1 MNVIQ
6 YGMRRNDM
14 PIIYNEKTREF
25 HLYNQEISYII
36 KILDNDQPGQLY
48 YGKRLTHRED
58 FSHLFEYA
66 MRDMSPYAFEG
77 NSTFSLENIKQEYP
91 TFGCGDMRFPAYE
104 IERENGSHVVEFVYK
119 EHKIYNGKPKLEGLP
134 ATYVESD
141 DEAQTLELVLED
153 TSINTRIVLLYTIYE
168 AFPVI
173 ARSVRFE
180 CDSDEKIT
188 LLSAMSACVDLPD
201 KDYEMIDLAGV
212 WARERHVRRHKLDY
226 GIQSIY
232 SMRGCSS
239 YQFNPFLAL
248 ARENADEFQG
258 QVYGFSLVYSGNF
271 LAQTEVDNYDT
282 ARVLMGIHPNGFKWT
297 LGKGESFQTP
307 EMVMVYSEAGL
318 NGMSQTFH
326 KLYRTRL
333 ARGTWR
339 DKVRPILINSWEAF
353 YFDFDAPK
361 LLGLA
366 DAAADL
372 GMELFVLDDGW
383 FGKRDDSTSS
393 LGYLYPNE
401 EKLKGTLKELAEKI
415 NAKGLK
421 FGLWIEPEMT
431 NKDSDLYRAHPDW
444 LLAEQGKRICHSRT
458 QYVLDFSKKE
468 VREYIGDMLENL
480 LAEVPVSYIKWD
492 MNRTFSEVFSNG
504 NDREYQGKVCH
515 KYILGVYELYERLTS
530 RFPHVLFESCASG
543 GARFDPGM
551 LYYAPQGWT
560 SDDSDAIE
568 RLKIQYGTSMCY
580 PLSSMGSHVS
590 VVPNHQVFRNTPL
603 HTRANVAYFGTFG
616 YELDLNKLTEEEIKE
631 VKEQITFM
639 KEYREVLQFGTFY
652 RLKSPFEGNE
662 TVWMVT
668 NEDRTLAIVGYYR
681 VLNGVNQPYSRVRL
695 QGLNPDMIYENV
707 WNHTEN
713 YGDELMNYGLITSD
727 VTAGEVPGN
736 VTPCT
741 DFESRIYMLKGKK
754 VQEGR

>member
-1 MNVIQ
+1 
-6 YGMRRNDM
+6 M

-366 DAAADL
+366 DAATDL

-393 LGYLYPNE
+393 LGDWYPNE

-560 SDDSDAIE
+560 SDDTDAIE
-568 RLKIQYGTSMCY
+568 RLKIQYGTSMVY
-580 PLSSMGSHVS
+580 PVSCMGSHVS
-590 VVPNHQVFRNTPL
+590 ASPNHQTNRVTPIE
-603 HTRANVAYFGTFG
+603 TRADVAYFGTFG
-616 YELDLNKLTEEEIKE
+616 YELDLLKLGEEDKAEIRR
-631 VKEQITFM
+631 QIAFM
-639 KEYREVLQFGTFY
+639 KEKRDLIQKGTFY

-662 TVWMVT
+662 TAWMIVS
-668 NEDRTLAIVGYYR
+668 EDQKKVLVGYYR
-681 VLNGVNQPYSRVRL
+681 VMQPVNVGFKRL
-695 QGLNPDMIYENV
+695 KLKGLKEDTCYKV
-707 WNHTEN
+707 SGYAYDC
-713 YGDELMNYGLITSD
+713 YGDELMQVGMILSD
-727 VTAGEVPGN
+727 SASGVWKKGVNDKGDFQAEV
-736 VTPCT
+736 
-741 DFESRIYMLKGKK
+741 FEI
-754 VQEGR
+754 VAV

>member
-1 MNVIQ
+1 MS
-6 YGMRRNDM
+6 
-14 PIIYNEKTREF
+14 IIYNEKTREF
-25 HLYNQEISYII
+25 HLYNHEISYII
-36 KILDNDQPGQLY
+36 KILDNNQPGQLY

-153 TSINTRIVLLYTIYE
+153 ASIGTKIVLLYTIYE

-173 ARSVRFE
+173 ARSVRFK

-318 NGMSQTFH
+318 NGMSQAFH

-383 FGKRDDSTSS
+383 FGKRNDGTSS
-393 LGYLYPNE
+393 LGDWYPNE

-444 LLAEQGKRICHSRT
+444 LLAEQGKRICHSRN

-492 MNRTFSEVFSNG
+492 LNRTFSEVFSNG

-515 KYILGVYELYERLTS
+515 KYVLGVYELYERLTS

-551 LYYAPQGWT
+551 LYFAPQGWT
-560 SDDSDAIE
+560 SDDTDAIE
-568 RLKIQYGTSMCY
+568 RLKIQYGTSMVY
-580 PLSSMGSHVS
+580 PVSCMGSHVS
-590 VVPNHQVFRNTPL
+590 ASPNHQTNRVTPIE
-603 HTRANVAYFGTFG
+603 TRADVAYFGTFG
-616 YELDLNKLTEEEIKE
+616 YELDLLKLSEEEKAE
-631 VKEQITFM
+631 VRRQIAFM
-639 KEYREVLQFGTFY
+639 KEKRDLIQKGTFY

-662 TVWMVT
+662 TAWMIVS
-668 NEDRTLAIVGYYR
+668 EDQKKALVGYYR
-681 VLNGVNQPYSRVRL
+681 VMQPVNIGFVRL
-695 QGLNPDMIYENV
+695 KLKGLKEDTCYKV
-707 WNHTEN
+707 SGYDYDC
-713 YGDELMNYGLITSD
+713 YGDELMQAGMILSD
-727 VTAGEVPGN
+727 SASGVWKKGVNDKG
-736 VTPCT
+736 
-741 DFESRIYMLKGKK
+741 DFQAK
-754 VQEGR
+754 VFEIEAV

>member
-66 MRDMSPYAFEG
+66 MRDMSPYAFEE

-393 LGYLYPNE
+393 LGDWYPNE

-560 SDDSDAIE
+560 SDDTDAIE
-568 RLKIQYGTSMCY
+568 RLKIQYGTSMVY
-580 PLSSMGSHVS
+580 PVSCMGSHVS
-590 VVPNHQVFRNTPL
+590 ASPNHQTNRVTPIE
-603 HTRANVAYFGTFG
+603 TRADVAYFGTFG
-616 YELDLNKLTEEEIKE
+616 YELDLLKLVEEDKAEIRR
-631 VKEQITFM
+631 QIAFM
-639 KEYREVLQFGTFY
+639 KEKRDLIQKGTFY

-662 TVWMVT
+662 TAWMIVS
-668 NEDRTLAIVGYYR
+668 EDQKKALVGYYR
-681 VLNGVNQPYSRVRL
+681 VMQPVNVGFKRL
-695 QGLNPDMIYENV
+695 KLKGLKEDTCYKV
-707 WNHTEN
+707 SGYDYDC
-713 YGDELMNYGLITSD
+713 YGDELMQVGMILSD
-727 VTAGEVPGN
+727 SASGVWKKGVNDKGDFQAEV
-736 VTPCT
+736 
-741 DFESRIYMLKGKK
+741 FEI
-754 VQEGR
+754 VAV

>member
-1 MNVIQ
+1 
-6 YGMRRNDM
+6 M

-48 YGKRLTHRED
+48 YGKRLTYRED

-297 LGKGESFQTP
+297 LEKGESFQTP

-366 DAAADL
+366 DVAADL

-393 LGYLYPNE
+393 LGDWYPNE

-444 LLAEQGKRICHSRT
+444 ILAEQGKRICHSRT

-560 SDDSDAIE
+560 SDDTDAIE
-568 RLKIQYGTSMCY
+568 RLKIQYGTSMVY
-580 PLSSMGSHVS
+580 PVSCMGSHVS
-590 VVPNHQVFRNTPL
+590 ASPNHQTNRVTPL
-603 HTRANVAYFGTFG
+603 ETRADVAYFGTFG
-616 YELDLNKLTEEEIKE
+616 YELDLLKLDEEDKVEIRR
-631 VKEQITFM
+631 QIAFM
-639 KEYREVLQFGTFY
+639 KEKRDLIQKGTFY

-662 TVWMVT
+662 TAWMIVS
-668 NEDRTLAIVGYYR
+668 EDQKKALVGYYR
-681 VLNGVNQPYSRVRL
+681 VMQPVNVGFKRL
-695 QGLNPDMIYENV
+695 KLKGLKEDTCYKV
-707 WNHTEN
+707 SGYAYDC
-713 YGDELMNYGLITSD
+713 YGDELMQVGMILSD
-727 VTAGEVPGN
+727 SASGVWKKGVNDKGDFQAEV
-736 VTPCT
+736 
-741 DFESRIYMLKGKK
+741 FEI
-754 VQEGR
+754 VAV

>member
-1 MNVIQ
+1 
-6 YGMRRNDM
+6 M

-25 HLYNQEISYII
+25 HLYNPEISYII

-48 YGKRLTHRED
+48 YGKRLIHRED

-212 WARERHVRRHKLDY
+212 WARERYVRRHKLDY

-366 DAAADL
+366 DATADL

-393 LGYLYPNE
+393 LGDWYPNE

-560 SDDSDAIE
+560 SDDTDAIE
-568 RLKIQYGTSMCY
+568 RLKIQYGTSMVY
-580 PLSSMGSHVS
+580 PVSCMGSHVS
-590 VVPNHQVFRNTPL
+590 ASPNHQTNRVTPIE
-603 HTRANVAYFGTFG
+603 TRADVAYFGTFG
-616 YELDLNKLTEEEIKE
+616 YELDLLKLGEEDKAEIRR
-631 VKEQITFM
+631 QIAFM
-639 KEYREVLQFGTFY
+639 KEKRDLIQKGTFY

-662 TVWMVT
+662 TAWMIVS
-668 NEDRTLAIVGYYR
+668 EDQKKALVGYYR
-681 VLNGVNQPYSRVRL
+681 VMQPVNVGFKRL
-695 QGLNPDMIYENV
+695 KLKGLKEDTCYKV
-707 WNHTEN
+707 SGYDYDC
-713 YGDELMNYGLITSD
+713 YGDELMQVGMILSD
-727 VTAGEVPGN
+727 SASGVWKKGVNDKG
-736 VTPCT
+736 
-741 DFESRIYMLKGKK
+741 DFQAK
-754 VQEGR
+754 VFEIVAV

>member
-1 MNVIQ
+1 
-6 YGMRRNDM
+6 M

-297 LGKGESFQTP
+297 LEKGESFQTP

-366 DAAADL
+366 DVAADL

-393 LGYLYPNE
+393 LGDWYPNE

-444 LLAEQGKRICHSRT
+444 ILAEQGKRICHSRT

-560 SDDSDAIE
+560 SDDTDAIE
-568 RLKIQYGTSMCY
+568 RLKIQYGTSMVY
-580 PLSSMGSHVS
+580 PVSCMGSHVS
-590 VVPNHQVFRNTPL
+590 ASPNHQTNRVTPIE
-603 HTRANVAYFGTFG
+603 TRADVAYFGTFG
-616 YELDLNKLTEEEIKE
+616 YELDLLKLGEEDKAEIRR
-631 VKEQITFM
+631 QIAFM
-639 KEYREVLQFGTFY
+639 KEKRDLIQKGTFY

-662 TVWMVT
+662 TAWMIVS
-668 NEDRTLAIVGYYR
+668 EDQKKALVGYYR
-681 VLNGVNQPYSRVRL
+681 VMQPVNVGFKRL
-695 QGLNPDMIYENV
+695 KLKGLKEDTCYKV
-707 WNHTEN
+707 SGYDYDC
-713 YGDELMNYGLITSD
+713 YGDELMQVGMILSD
-727 VTAGEVPGN
+727 SASGVWKKGVNDKGDFQAEV
-736 VTPCT
+736 
-741 DFESRIYMLKGKK
+741 FEI
-754 VQEGR
+754 VAV

>member
-1 MNVIQ
+1 
-6 YGMRRNDM
+6 M

-36 KILDNDQPGQLY
+36 KILDNDQLGQLY

-58 FSHLFEYA
+58 FSHFFEYA

-119 EHKIYNGKPKLEGLP
+119 EYKIYNGKPKLEGLP

-153 TSINTRIVLLYTIYE
+153 TSINTRIVLLYTIYK

-393 LGYLYPNE
+393 LGDWYPNE

-560 SDDSDAIE
+560 SDDTDAIE
-568 RLKIQYGTSMCY
+568 RLKIQYGTSMVY
-580 PLSSMGSHVS
+580 PVSCMGSHVS
-590 VVPNHQVFRNTPL
+590 ASPNHQTNRVTPIE
-603 HTRANVAYFGTFG
+603 TRADVAYFGTFG
-616 YELDLNKLTEEEIKE
+616 YELDLLKLGEEDKAEIRR
-631 VKEQITFM
+631 QIAFM
-639 KEYREVLQFGTFY
+639 KEKRDLIQKGIFY

-662 TVWMVT
+662 TAWMIVS
-668 NEDRTLAIVGYYR
+668 EDQKKALVGYYR
-681 VLNGVNQPYSRVRL
+681 VMQPVNVGFKRLKLKGLKEDTCYKVR
-695 QGLNPDMIYENV
+695 GYDYDC
-707 WNHTEN
+707 
-713 YGDELMNYGLITSD
+713 YGDELMQVGMILSD
-727 VTAGEVPGN
+727 SASGVWKKGVNDKG
-736 VTPCT
+736 
-741 DFESRIYMLKGKK
+741 DFQAK
-754 VQEGR
+754 VFEIVAV

>member
-212 WARERHVRRHKLDY
+212 WARERYVRRHKLDY

-393 LGYLYPNE
+393 LGDWYPNE

-444 LLAEQGKRICHSRT
+444 LLAEQGKRICHSRN

-560 SDDSDAIE
+560 SDDTDAIE
-568 RLKIQYGTSMCY
+568 RLKIQYGTSMIY
-580 PLSSMGSHVS
+580 PVSCMGSHVS
-590 VVPNHQVFRNTPL
+590 ASPNHQTNRVTPIE
-603 HTRANVAYFGTFG
+603 TRADVAYFGTFG
-616 YELDLNKLTEEEIKE
+616 YELDLLKLGEEDKAEIRR
-631 VKEQITFM
+631 QIAFM
-639 KEYREVLQFGTFY
+639 KEKRDLIQKGTFY

-662 TVWMVT
+662 TAWMIVS
-668 NEDRTLAIVGYYR
+668 EDQKKALVGYYR
-681 VLNGVNQPYSRVRL
+681 VMQPVNVGFKRL
-695 QGLNPDMIYENV
+695 KLKGLKEDTCYKV
-707 WNHTEN
+707 SGYAYDC
-713 YGDELMNYGLITSD
+713 YGDELMQVGMILSD
-727 VTAGEVPGN
+727 SASGVWKKGVNDKGDFQAEV
-736 VTPCT
+736 
-741 DFESRIYMLKGKK
+741 FEI
-754 VQEGR
+754 VAV

>member
-1 MNVIQ
+1 
-6 YGMRRNDM
+6 M

-119 EHKIYNGKPKLEGLP
+119 EHKIYDGKPKLEGLP

-393 LGYLYPNE
+393 LGDWYPNE

-560 SDDSDAIE
+560 SDDTDAIE
-568 RLKIQYGTSMCY
+568 RLKIQYGTSMVY
-580 PLSSMGSHVS
+580 PVSCMGSHVS
-590 VVPNHQVFRNTPL
+590 ASPNHQTNRVTPIE
-603 HTRANVAYFGTFG
+603 TRADVAYFGTFG
-616 YELDLNKLTEEEIKE
+616 YELDLLKLGEEDKAEIRR
-631 VKEQITFM
+631 QIAFM
-639 KEYREVLQFGTFY
+639 KEKRDLIQKGTFY

-662 TVWMVT
+662 TAWMIVS
-668 NEDRTLAIVGYYR
+668 EDQKKALVGYYR
-681 VLNGVNQPYSRVRL
+681 VMQPVNVGFKRL
-695 QGLNPDMIYENV
+695 KLKGLKEGICYKVSGYDYDC
-707 WNHTEN
+707 
-713 YGDELMNYGLITSD
+713 YGDELMQVGMILSD
-727 VTAGEVPGN
+727 SASGVWKKGVNDKGDFQAEV
-736 VTPCT
+736 
-741 DFESRIYMLKGKK
+741 FEI
-754 VQEGR
+754 VAV

>member
-48 YGKRLTHRED
+48 YGKRLTRRED

-188 LLSAMSACVDLPD
+188 LLSAMIACVDLPD

-297 LGKGESFQTP
+297 LEKGESFQTP

-366 DAAADL
+366 DVAADL

-393 LGYLYPNE
+393 LGDWYPNE

-444 LLAEQGKRICHSRT
+444 ILAEQGKRICHSRT

-560 SDDSDAIE
+560 SDDTDAIE
-568 RLKIQYGTSMCY
+568 RLKIQYGTSMVY
-580 PLSSMGSHVS
+580 PVSCMGSHVS
-590 VVPNHQVFRNTPL
+590 ASPNHQTNRVTPL
-603 HTRANVAYFGTFG
+603 ETRADVAYFGTFG
-616 YELDLNKLTEEEIKE
+616 YELDLLKLGEEDKAEIRR
-631 VKEQITFM
+631 QIAFM
-639 KEYREVLQFGTFY
+639 KEKRDLIQKGTFY

-662 TVWMVT
+662 TAWMIVS
-668 NEDRTLAIVGYYR
+668 EDQKKALVGYYR
-681 VLNGVNQPYSRVRL
+681 VMQPVNVGFKRL
-695 QGLNPDMIYENV
+695 KLKGLKEDTCYKV
-707 WNHTEN
+707 SGYAYDC
-713 YGDELMNYGLITSD
+713 YGDELMQVGMILSD
-727 VTAGEVPGN
+727 SASGVWKKGVNDKGDFQAEV
-736 VTPCT
+736 
-741 DFESRIYMLKGKK
+741 FEI
-754 VQEGR
+754 VAV

>member
-366 DAAADL
+366 DAATDL

-393 LGYLYPNE
+393 LGNWYPNE

-560 SDDSDAIE
+560 SDDTDAIE
-568 RLKIQYGTSMCY
+568 RLKIQYGTSMVY
-580 PLSSMGSHVS
+580 PVSCMGSHVS
-590 VVPNHQVFRNTPL
+590 ASPNHQTNRVTPIE
-603 HTRANVAYFGTFG
+603 TRADVAYFGTFG
-616 YELDLNKLTEEEIKE
+616 YELDLLKLGEEDKAEIRR
-631 VKEQITFM
+631 QIAFM
-639 KEYREVLQFGTFY
+639 KEKRDLIQKGTFY

-662 TVWMVT
+662 TAWMIVS
-668 NEDRTLAIVGYYR
+668 EDQKKALVGYYR
-681 VLNGVNQPYSRVRL
+681 VMQPVNVGFKRL
-695 QGLNPDMIYENV
+695 KLKGLKEDTCYKV
-707 WNHTEN
+707 SGYAYDC
-713 YGDELMNYGLITSD
+713 YGDELMQVGMILSD
-727 VTAGEVPGN
+727 SASGVWKKGVNDKGDFQAEV
-736 VTPCT
+736 
-741 DFESRIYMLKGKK
+741 FEI
-754 VQEGR
+754 VAV

>member
-1 MNVIQ
+1 
-6 YGMRRNDM
+6 M

-119 EHKIYNGKPKLEGLP
+119 EHKIYDGKPKLEGLP

-393 LGYLYPNE
+393 LGDWYPNE

-560 SDDSDAIE
+560 SDDTDAIE
-568 RLKIQYGTSMCY
+568 RLKIQYGTSMVY
-580 PLSSMGSHVS
+580 PVSCMGSHVS
-590 VVPNHQVFRNTPL
+590 ASPNHQTNRVTPL
-603 HTRANVAYFGTFG
+603 ETRADVAYFGTFG
-616 YELDLNKLTEEEIKE
+616 YELDLLKLGEEDKAEIRR
-631 VKEQITFM
+631 QIAFM
-639 KEYREVLQFGTFY
+639 KEKRDLIQKGTFY

-662 TVWMVT
+662 TAWMIVS
-668 NEDRTLAIVGYYR
+668 EDQKKALVGYYR
-681 VLNGVNQPYSRVRL
+681 VMQPVNVGFKRL
-695 QGLNPDMIYENV
+695 KLKGLKEDTCYKV
-707 WNHTEN
+707 SGYAYDC
-713 YGDELMNYGLITSD
+713 YGDELTQVGMILSD
-727 VTAGEVPGN
+727 SASGVWKKGVNDKGDFQAEV
-736 VTPCT
+736 
-741 DFESRIYMLKGKK
+741 FEI
-754 VQEGR
+754 VAV

>member
-66 MRDMSPYAFEG
+66 MRDMSPYAFEE

-393 LGYLYPNE
+393 LGDWYPNE

-421 FGLWIEPEMT
+421 FGLWIEPEMP

-560 SDDSDAIE
+560 SDDTDAIE
-568 RLKIQYGTSMCY
+568 RLKIQYGTSMVY
-580 PLSSMGSHVS
+580 PVSCMGSHVS
-590 VVPNHQVFRNTPL
+590 ASPNHQTNRVTPIE
-603 HTRANVAYFGTFG
+603 TRADVAYFGTFG
-616 YELDLNKLTEEEIKE
+616 YELDLLKLGEEDKAEIRR
-631 VKEQITFM
+631 QIAFM
-639 KEYREVLQFGTFY
+639 KEKRDLIQKGTFY

-662 TVWMVT
+662 TAWMIVS
-668 NEDRTLAIVGYYR
+668 EDQKKALVGYYR
-681 VLNGVNQPYSRVRL
+681 VMQPVNVGFKRL
-695 QGLNPDMIYENV
+695 KLKGLKEDTCYKV
-707 WNHTEN
+707 SGYDYDC
-713 YGDELMNYGLITSD
+713 YGDELMQVGMILSD
-727 VTAGEVPGN
+727 SASGVWKKGVNDKGDFQAEV
-736 VTPCT
+736 
-741 DFESRIYMLKGKK
+741 FEI
-754 VQEGR
+754 VAV

>member
-58 FSHLFEYA
+58 FGHLFEYA

-153 TSINTRIVLLYTIYE
+153 ASIGTKIILLYTIYE

-173 ARSVRFE
+173 TRSVRFE

-307 EMVMVYSEAGL
+307 EMVMVYSEGGL
-318 NGMSQTFH
+318 NGMSQAFH

-383 FGKRDDSTSS
+383 FGKRNDGTSS
-393 LGYLYPNE
+393 LGDWYPNE

-444 LLAEQGKRICHSRT
+444 LLAEQGKRICHSRN
-458 QYVLDFSKKE
+458 QYVLDFSKRE

-492 MNRTFSEVFSNG
+492 LNRTFSEVFSNG

-515 KYILGVYELYERLTS
+515 KYVLGVYELYERLTS

-560 SDDSDAIE
+560 SDDTDAIE
-568 RLKIQYGTSMCY
+568 RLKIQYGTSMVY
-580 PLSSMGSHVS
+580 PVSCMGSHVS
-590 VVPNHQVFRNTPL
+590 ASPNHQTNRVTPIE
-603 HTRANVAYFGTFG
+603 TRADVAYFGTFG
-616 YELDLNKLTEEEIKE
+616 YELDLLKLSEEEKAE
-631 VKEQITFM
+631 VRRQIAFM
-639 KEYREVLQFGTFY
+639 KEKRELIQKGIFY

-662 TVWMVT
+662 TAWMIVS
-668 NEDRTLAIVGYYR
+668 EDQKKALVGYYR
-681 VLNGVNQPYSRVRL
+681 VMQPVNIGFVRL
-695 QGLNPDMIYENV
+695 KLKGLKEDTCYKV
-707 WNHTEN
+707 SGYDYDC
-713 YGDELMNYGLITSD
+713 YGDELMQVGMILSD
-727 VTAGEVPGN
+727 SASGVWKKDVNDKG
-736 VTPCT
+736 
-741 DFESRIYMLKGKK
+741 DFQAK
-754 VQEGR
+754 VFEIEAV

>member
-48 YGKRLTHRED
+48 YGKRLTHKED

-119 EHKIYNGKPKLEGLP
+119 EHKIYDGKPKLEGLP

-188 LLSAMSACVDLPD
+188 LLSAMSACMDLPD

-393 LGYLYPNE
+393 LGDWYPNE

-560 SDDSDAIE
+560 SDDTDAIE
-568 RLKIQYGTSMCY
+568 RLKIQYGTSMVY
-580 PLSSMGSHVS
+580 PVSCMGSHVS
-590 VVPNHQVFRNTPL
+590 ASPNHQTNRVTPL
-603 HTRANVAYFGTFG
+603 ETRADVAYFGTFG
-616 YELDLNKLTEEEIKE
+616 YELDLLKLGEEDKAEIRR
-631 VKEQITFM
+631 QIAFM
-639 KEYREVLQFGTFY
+639 KEKRDLIQKGTFY

-662 TVWMVT
+662 TAWMIVS
-668 NEDRTLAIVGYYR
+668 EDQKKALVGYYR
-681 VLNGVNQPYSRVRL
+681 VMQPVNVGFKRL
-695 QGLNPDMIYENV
+695 KLKGLKEDTCYKV
-707 WNHTEN
+707 SGYDYDC
-713 YGDELMNYGLITSD
+713 YGDELMQVGMILSD
-727 VTAGEVPGN
+727 SASGVWKKGVNDKGDFQAEV
-736 VTPCT
+736 
-741 DFESRIYMLKGKK
+741 FEI
-754 VQEGR
+754 VAV

>member
-1 MNVIQ
+1 
-6 YGMRRNDM
+6 M

-58 FSHLFEYA
+58 FGHLFEYA

-134 ATYVESD
+134 ATYVESN

-153 TSINTRIVLLYTIYE
+153 ASIGTKIILLYTIYE

-173 ARSVRFE
+173 TRSVRFE

-297 LGKGESFQTP
+297 LEKGEAFQTP

-318 NGMSQTFH
+318 NGMSQAFH

-383 FGKRDDSTSS
+383 FGKRNDGTSS
-393 LGYLYPNE
+393 LGDWYPNE
-401 EKLKGTLKELAEKI
+401 QKLKGTLKELAEKI

-444 LLAEQGKRICHSRT
+444 LLAEQGKRICHSRN
-458 QYVLDFSKKE
+458 QYVLDFSKRE

-492 MNRTFSEVFSNG
+492 LNRTFSEVFSNG

-515 KYILGVYELYERLTS
+515 KYVLGVYELYERLTS

-560 SDDSDAIE
+560 SDDTDAIE
-568 RLKIQYGTSMCY
+568 RLKIQYGTSMVY
-580 PLSSMGSHVS
+580 PVSCMGSHVS
-590 VVPNHQVFRNTPL
+590 ASPNHQTNRVTPIE
-603 HTRANVAYFGTFG
+603 TRADVAYFGTFG
-616 YELDLNKLTEEEIKE
+616 YELDLLKLSEEEKAE
-631 VKEQITFM
+631 VRRQIAFM
-639 KEYREVLQFGTFY
+639 KEKRELIQKGTFY

-662 TVWMVT
+662 TAWMIVS
-668 NEDRTLAIVGYYR
+668 EDQKKALVGYYR
-681 VLNGVNQPYSRVRL
+681 VMQPVNIGFVRL
-695 QGLNPDMIYENV
+695 KLKGLKEDTCYKV
-707 WNHTEN
+707 SGYDYDC
-713 YGDELMNYGLITSD
+713 YGDELMQVGMILSD
-727 VTAGEVPGN
+727 SASGVWKKGVNDKG
-736 VTPCT
+736 
-741 DFESRIYMLKGKK
+741 DFQAK
-754 VQEGR
+754 VFEIVAV

>member
-1 MNVIQ
+1 
-6 YGMRRNDM
+6 M

-48 YGKRLTHRED
+48 YGKRLTYRED

-297 LGKGESFQTP
+297 LEKGESFQTP

-366 DAAADL
+366 DAATDL

-393 LGYLYPNE
+393 LGDWYPNE

-444 LLAEQGKRICHSRT
+444 ILAEQGKRICHSRT

-560 SDDSDAIE
+560 SDDTDAIE
-568 RLKIQYGTSMCY
+568 RLKIQYGTSMVY
-580 PLSSMGSHVS
+580 PVSCMGSHVS
-590 VVPNHQVFRNTPL
+590 ASPNHQTNRVTPL
-603 HTRANVAYFGTFG
+603 ETRADVAYFGTFG
-616 YELDLNKLTEEEIKE
+616 YELDLLKLGEEDKAEIRR
-631 VKEQITFM
+631 QIAFM
-639 KEYREVLQFGTFY
+639 KEKRDLIQKGTFY

-662 TVWMVT
+662 TAWMIVS
-668 NEDRTLAIVGYYR
+668 EDQKKALVGYYR
-681 VLNGVNQPYSRVRL
+681 VMQPVNVGFKRL
-695 QGLNPDMIYENV
+695 KLKGLKEDTCYKV
-707 WNHTEN
+707 SGYAYDC
-713 YGDELMNYGLITSD
+713 YGDELMQVGMILSD
-727 VTAGEVPGN
+727 SASGVWKKGVNDKGDFQAEV
-736 VTPCT
+736 
-741 DFESRIYMLKGKK
+741 FEI
-754 VQEGR
+754 VAV

>member
-1 MNVIQ
+1 
-6 YGMRRNDM
+6 M

-212 WARERHVRRHKLDY
+212 WARERYVRRHKLDY

-366 DAAADL
+366 DAATDL

-393 LGYLYPNE
+393 LGDWYPNE

-560 SDDSDAIE
+560 SDDTDAIE
-568 RLKIQYGTSMCY
+568 RLKIQYGTSMVY
-580 PLSSMGSHVS
+580 PVSCMGSHVS
-590 VVPNHQVFRNTPL
+590 ASPNHQTNRVTPL
-603 HTRANVAYFGTFG
+603 ETRADVAYFGTFG
-616 YELDLNKLTEEEIKE
+616 YELDLLKLGEEDKAEIRR
-631 VKEQITFM
+631 QIAFM
-639 KEYREVLQFGTFY
+639 KEKRDLIQKGIFY

-662 TVWMVT
+662 TAWMIVS
-668 NEDRTLAIVGYYR
+668 EDQKKALVGYYR
-681 VLNGVNQPYSRVRL
+681 VMQPVNVGFKRL
-695 QGLNPDMIYENV
+695 KLKGLKEDTCYKV
-707 WNHTEN
+707 SGYAYDC
-713 YGDELMNYGLITSD
+713 YGDELMQVGMILSD
-727 VTAGEVPGN
+727 SASGVWKKGVNDKGDFQAEV
-736 VTPCT
+736 
-741 DFESRIYMLKGKK
+741 FEI
-754 VQEGR
+754 VAV

>member
-58 FSHLFEYA
+58 FGHLFEYA

-153 TSINTRIVLLYTIYE
+153 ASIGTKIILLYTIYE

-173 ARSVRFE
+173 TRSVRFE

-318 NGMSQTFH
+318 NGMSQAFH

-383 FGKRDDSTSS
+383 FGKRNDGTSS
-393 LGYLYPNE
+393 LGDWYPNE

-444 LLAEQGKRICHSRT
+444 LLAEQGKRICHSRN

-492 MNRTFSEVFSNG
+492 LNRTFSEVFSNG

-515 KYILGVYELYERLTS
+515 KYVLGVYELYERLTS

-560 SDDSDAIE
+560 SDDTDAIE
-568 RLKIQYGTSMCY
+568 RLKIQYGTSMVY
-580 PLSSMGSHVS
+580 PVSCMGSHVS
-590 VVPNHQVFRNTPL
+590 ASPNHQTNRVTPIE
-603 HTRANVAYFGTFG
+603 TRADVAYFGTFG
-616 YELDLNKLTEEEIKE
+616 YELDLLKLSEEEKAE
-631 VKEQITFM
+631 VRRQIAFM
-639 KEYREVLQFGTFY
+639 KEKRDLIQKGTFY
-652 RLKSPFEGNE
+652 RLKSPFEGNVTAWM
-662 TVWMVT
+662 TVS
-668 NEDRTLAIVGYYR
+668 EDQKKALVGYYR
-681 VLNGVNQPYSRVRL
+681 VMQPVNIGFVRL
-695 QGLNPDMIYENV
+695 KLKGLKEDTCYKV
-707 WNHTEN
+707 SGYDYDC
-713 YGDELMNYGLITSD
+713 YGDELMQVGMILSD
-727 VTAGEVPGN
+727 SASGVWKKGVNDKG
-736 VTPCT
+736 
-741 DFESRIYMLKGKK
+741 DFQAK
-754 VQEGR
+754 VFEIVAV

>member
-1 MNVIQ
+1 
-6 YGMRRNDM
+6 M

-282 ARVLMGIHPNGFKWT
+282 ARVMMGIHPNGFKWT

-366 DAAADL
+366 DAATDL

-393 LGYLYPNE
+393 LGDWYPNE

-560 SDDSDAIE
+560 SDDTDAIE
-568 RLKIQYGTSMCY
+568 RLKIQYGTSMVY
-580 PLSSMGSHVS
+580 PVSCMGSHVS
-590 VVPNHQVFRNTPL
+590 ASPNHQTNRVTPIE
-603 HTRANVAYFGTFG
+603 TRADVAYFGTFG
-616 YELDLNKLTEEEIKE
+616 YELDLLKLGEEDKAEIRR
-631 VKEQITFM
+631 QIAFM
-639 KEYREVLQFGTFY
+639 KEKRDLIQKGTFY

-662 TVWMVT
+662 TAWMIVS
-668 NEDRTLAIVGYYR
+668 EDQKKALVGYYR
-681 VLNGVNQPYSRVRL
+681 VMQPVNVGFKRL
-695 QGLNPDMIYENV
+695 KLKGLKEDTCYKV
-707 WNHTEN
+707 SGYAYDC
-713 YGDELMNYGLITSD
+713 YGDELMQVGMILSD
-727 VTAGEVPGN
+727 SASGVWKKGVNDKGDFQAEV
-736 VTPCT
+736 
-741 DFESRIYMLKGKK
+741 FEI
-754 VQEGR
+754 VAV

>member
-212 WARERHVRRHKLDY
+212 WARERYVRRHKLDY

-393 LGYLYPNE
+393 LGDWYPNE

-560 SDDSDAIE
+560 SDDTDAIE
-568 RLKIQYGTSMCY
+568 RLKIQYGTSMVY
-580 PLSSMGSHVS
+580 PVSCMGSHVS
-590 VVPNHQVFRNTPL
+590 ASPNHQTNRVTPL
-603 HTRANVAYFGTFG
+603 ETRADVAYFGTFG
-616 YELDLNKLTEEEIKE
+616 YELDLLKLGEEDKAEIRR
-631 VKEQITFM
+631 QIVFM
-639 KEYREVLQFGTFY
+639 KEKRDLIQKGTFY

-662 TVWMVT
+662 TAWMIVS
-668 NEDRTLAIVGYYR
+668 EDQKKALVGYYR
-681 VLNGVNQPYSRVRL
+681 VMQPVNVGFKRL
-695 QGLNPDMIYENV
+695 KLKGLKEDTCYKV
-707 WNHTEN
+707 SGYAYDC
-713 YGDELMNYGLITSD
+713 YGDELMQVGMILSD
-727 VTAGEVPGN
+727 SASGVWKKGVNDKGDFQAEV
-736 VTPCT
+736 
-741 DFESRIYMLKGKK
+741 FEI
-754 VQEGR
+754 VAV

>member
-25 HLYNQEISYII
+25 HLCNQEISYII

-153 TSINTRIVLLYTIYE
+153 ASIGTKIVLLYTIYE
-168 AFPVI
+168 AFPAI
-173 ARSVRFE
+173 TRSVRFE

-318 NGMSQTFH
+318 NGMSQAFH
-326 KLYRTRL
+326 RLYRTRL
-333 ARGTWR
+333 ARGIWR
-339 DKVRPILINSWEAF
+339 DRVRPILINSWEAF

-383 FGKRDDSTSS
+383 FGKRNDGTSS
-393 LGYLYPNE
+393 LGDWYPNE

-444 LLAEQGKRICHSRT
+444 LLAEQGKRICHSRN

-492 MNRTFSEVFSNG
+492 LNRTFSEVFSNG

-515 KYILGVYELYERLTS
+515 KYVLGVYELYERLTS

-551 LYYAPQGWT
+551 LYFAPQGWT
-560 SDDSDAIE
+560 SDDTDAIE
-568 RLKIQYGTSMCY
+568 RLKIQYGTSMVY
-580 PLSSMGSHVS
+580 PVSCMGSHVS
-590 VVPNHQVFRNTPL
+590 ASPNHQTNRVTPIE
-603 HTRANVAYFGTFG
+603 TRADVAYFGTFG
-616 YELDLNKLTEEEIKE
+616 YELDLLKLSEEEKAE
-631 VKEQITFM
+631 VRRQIAFM
-639 KEYREVLQFGTFY
+639 KEKRELIQKGIFY
-652 RLKSPFEGNE
+652 RLKSPFEGNV
-662 TVWMVT
+662 TAWMIVS
-668 NEDRTLAIVGYYR
+668 EDQKKALVGYYR
-681 VLNGVNQPYSRVRL
+681 VMQPVNIGFVRL
-695 QGLNPDMIYENV
+695 KLKGLKEDTCYKV
-707 WNHTEN
+707 SGYDYDC
-713 YGDELMNYGLITSD
+713 YGDELMQVGMILSD
-727 VTAGEVPGN
+727 SASGVWKKGVNDKG
-736 VTPCT
+736 
-741 DFESRIYMLKGKK
+741 DFLAK
-754 VQEGR
+754 VFEIEAV

>member
-119 EHKIYNGKPKLEGLP
+119 EHKIYDGKPKLEGLP

-212 WARERHVRRHKLDY
+212 WARERRVRRHKLDY

-393 LGYLYPNE
+393 LGDWYPNE

-560 SDDSDAIE
+560 SDDTDAIE
-568 RLKIQYGTSMCY
+568 RLKIQYGTSMVY
-580 PLSSMGSHVS
+580 PVSCMGSHVS
-590 VVPNHQVFRNTPL
+590 ASPNHQTNRVTPIE
-603 HTRANVAYFGTFG
+603 TRADVAYFGTFG
-616 YELDLNKLTEEEIKE
+616 YELDLLKLGEEDKAEIRR
-631 VKEQITFM
+631 QIAFM
-639 KEYREVLQFGTFY
+639 KEKRDLIQKGTFY

-662 TVWMVT
+662 TAWMIVS
-668 NEDRTLAIVGYYR
+668 EDQKKALVGYYR
-681 VLNGVNQPYSRVRL
+681 VMQPVNVGFKRL
-695 QGLNPDMIYENV
+695 KLKGLKEDTCYKV
-707 WNHTEN
+707 SGYDYDC
-713 YGDELMNYGLITSD
+713 YGDELMQVGMILSD
-727 VTAGEVPGN
+727 SASGVWKKGVNDKGDFQAEV
-736 VTPCT
+736 
-741 DFESRIYMLKGKK
+741 FEI
-754 VQEGR
+754 VAV

>member
-1 MNVIQ
+1 
-6 YGMRRNDM
+6 M

-58 FSHLFEYA
+58 FGHLFEYA

-153 TSINTRIVLLYTIYE
+153 ASIGTKIVLLYTIYE

-318 NGMSQTFH
+318 NGMSQAFH

-383 FGKRDDSTSS
+383 FGKRNDGTSS
-393 LGYLYPNE
+393 LGDWYPNE

-444 LLAEQGKRICHSRT
+444 LLAEQGKRICHSRN

-492 MNRTFSEVFSNG
+492 LNRTFSEVFSNG

-560 SDDSDAIE
+560 SDDTDAIE
-568 RLKIQYGTSMCY
+568 RLKIQYGTSMVY
-580 PLSSMGSHVS
+580 PVSCMGSHVS
-590 VVPNHQVFRNTPL
+590 ASPNHQTNRVTPIE
-603 HTRANVAYFGTFG
+603 TRADVAYFGTFG
-616 YELDLNKLTEEEIKE
+616 YELDLLKLSEEEKAE
-631 VKEQITFM
+631 VRRQIAFM
-639 KEYREVLQFGTFY
+639 KEKRELIQKGTFY

-662 TVWMVT
+662 TAWMIVS
-668 NEDRTLAIVGYYR
+668 EDQKKALVGYYR
-681 VLNGVNQPYSRVRL
+681 VMQPVNIGFVRL
-695 QGLNPDMIYENV
+695 KLKGLKEDTCYKV
-707 WNHTEN
+707 SGYDYDC
-713 YGDELMNYGLITSD
+713 YGDELMQVGMILSD
-727 VTAGEVPGN
+727 SASGVWKKGVNDKG
-736 VTPCT
+736 
-741 DFESRIYMLKGKK
+741 DFQAK
-754 VQEGR
+754 VFEIEAV

>member
-1 MNVIQ
+1 
-6 YGMRRNDM
+6 M

-58 FSHLFEYA
+58 FGHLFEYA

-119 EHKIYNGKPKLEGLP
+119 EHKIYDGKPKLEGLP

-366 DAAADL
+366 DAATDL

-393 LGYLYPNE
+393 LGDWYPNE

-560 SDDSDAIE
+560 SDDTDAIE
-568 RLKIQYGTSMCY
+568 RLKIQYGTSMVY
-580 PLSSMGSHVS
+580 PVSCMGSHVS
-590 VVPNHQVFRNTPL
+590 ASPNHQTNRVTPIE
-603 HTRANVAYFGTFG
+603 TRADVAYFGTFG
-616 YELDLNKLTEEEIKE
+616 YELDLLKLGEEDKAEIRR
-631 VKEQITFM
+631 QIAFM
-639 KEYREVLQFGTFY
+639 KEKRDLIQKGTFY

-662 TVWMVT
+662 TAWMIVS
-668 NEDRTLAIVGYYR
+668 EDQKKALVGYYR
-681 VLNGVNQPYSRVRL
+681 VMQPVNVGFKRL
-695 QGLNPDMIYENV
+695 KLKGLKEDTCYKV
-707 WNHTEN
+707 SGYAYDC
-713 YGDELMNYGLITSD
+713 YGDELMQVGMILSD
-727 VTAGEVPGN
+727 SASGVWKKGVNDKGDFQAEV
-736 VTPCT
+736 
-741 DFESRIYMLKGKK
+741 FEI
-754 VQEGR
+754 VAV

>member
-1 MNVIQ
+1 
-6 YGMRRNDM
+6 M

-366 DAAADL
+366 DAATDL

-383 FGKRDDSTSS
+383 FGKRGDSTSS
-393 LGYLYPNE
+393 LGDWYPNE
-401 EKLKGTLKELAEKI
+401 KKLKGTLKELAEKI

-560 SDDSDAIE
+560 SDDTDAIE
-568 RLKIQYGTSMCY
+568 RLKIQYGTSMVY
-580 PLSSMGSHVS
+580 PVSCMGSHVS
-590 VVPNHQVFRNTPL
+590 ASPNHQTNRVTPIE
-603 HTRANVAYFGTFG
+603 TRADVAYFGTFG
-616 YELDLNKLTEEEIKE
+616 YELDLLKLGEEDKAEIRR
-631 VKEQITFM
+631 QIAFM
-639 KEYREVLQFGTFY
+639 KEKRDLIQKGTFY

-662 TVWMVT
+662 TAWMIVS
-668 NEDRTLAIVGYYR
+668 EDQKKALVGYYR
-681 VLNGVNQPYSRVRL
+681 VMQPVNVGFKRL
-695 QGLNPDMIYENV
+695 KLKGLKEDTCYKV
-707 WNHTEN
+707 SGYAYDC
-713 YGDELMNYGLITSD
+713 YGDELMQVGMILSD
-727 VTAGEVPGN
+727 SASGVWKKGVNDKGDFQAEV
-736 VTPCT
+736 
-741 DFESRIYMLKGKK
+741 FEI
-754 VQEGR
+754 VAV

>member
-58 FSHLFEYA
+58 FGHLFEYA

-153 TSINTRIVLLYTIYE
+153 ASIGTKIILLYTIYE

-173 ARSVRFE
+173 TRSVRFE

-297 LGKGESFQTP
+297 LEKGEAFQTP

-318 NGMSQTFH
+318 NGMSQAFH

-383 FGKRDDSTSS
+383 FGKRNDGTSS
-393 LGYLYPNE
+393 LGDWYPNE

-444 LLAEQGKRICHSRT
+444 LLAEQGKRICHSRN

-492 MNRTFSEVFSNG
+492 LNRTFSEVFSNG

-515 KYILGVYELYERLTS
+515 KYVLGVYELYERLTS

-560 SDDSDAIE
+560 SDDTDAIE
-568 RLKIQYGTSMCY
+568 RLKIQYGTSMVY
-580 PLSSMGSHVS
+580 PVSCMGSHVS
-590 VVPNHQVFRNTPL
+590 ASPNHQTNRVTPIE
-603 HTRANVAYFGTFG
+603 TRADVAYFGTFG
-616 YELDLNKLTEEEIKE
+616 YELDLLKLSEEEKAE
-631 VKEQITFM
+631 VRRQIAFM
-639 KEYREVLQFGTFY
+639 KEKRELIQKGTFY

-662 TVWMVT
+662 TAWMIVS
-668 NEDRTLAIVGYYR
+668 EDQKKALVGYYR
-681 VLNGVNQPYSRVRL
+681 VMQPVNIGFVRL
-695 QGLNPDMIYENV
+695 KLKGLKEDTCYKV
-707 WNHTEN
+707 SGYDYDC
-713 YGDELMNYGLITSD
+713 YGDELMQVGMILSD
-727 VTAGEVPGN
+727 SASGVWKKGVNDKG
-736 VTPCT
+736 
-741 DFESRIYMLKGKK
+741 DFQAK
-754 VQEGR
+754 VFEIVAV

>member
-48 YGKRLTHRED
+48 YGKRLTRRED

-66 MRDMSPYAFEG
+66 MRDMSPYAFEE

-366 DAAADL
+366 DVAADL

-393 LGYLYPNE
+393 LGDWYPNE

-444 LLAEQGKRICHSRT
+444 ILAEQGKRICHSRT

-560 SDDSDAIE
+560 SDDTDAIE
-568 RLKIQYGTSMCY
+568 RLKIQYGTSMVY
-580 PLSSMGSHVS
+580 PVSCMGSHVS
-590 VVPNHQVFRNTPL
+590 ASPNHQTNRVTPL
-603 HTRANVAYFGTFG
+603 ETRADVAYFGTFG
-616 YELDLNKLTEEEIKE
+616 YELDLLKLGEEDKAEIRR
-631 VKEQITFM
+631 QIAFM
-639 KEYREVLQFGTFY
+639 KEKRDLIQKGTFY

-662 TVWMVT
+662 TAWMIVS
-668 NEDRTLAIVGYYR
+668 EDQKKALVGYYR
-681 VLNGVNQPYSRVRL
+681 VMQPVNVGFKRL
-695 QGLNPDMIYENV
+695 KLKGLKEDTCYKV
-707 WNHTEN
+707 SGYAYDC
-713 YGDELMNYGLITSD
+713 YGDELMQVGMILSD
-727 VTAGEVPGN
+727 SASGVWKKGVNDKGDFQAEV
-736 VTPCT
+736 
-741 DFESRIYMLKGKK
+741 FEI
-754 VQEGR
+754 VAV

>member
-1 MNVIQ
+1 
-6 YGMRRNDM
+6 M

-48 YGKRLTHRED
+48 YGKRLTYRED

-297 LGKGESFQTP
+297 LEKGESFQTP

-366 DAAADL
+366 DVAADL

-393 LGYLYPNE
+393 LGDWYPNE

-444 LLAEQGKRICHSRT
+444 ILAEQGKRICHSRT

-515 KYILGVYELYERLTS
+515 KYIRGVYELYERLTS

-560 SDDSDAIE
+560 SDDTDAIE
-568 RLKIQYGTSMCY
+568 RLKIQYGTSMVY
-580 PLSSMGSHVS
+580 PVSCMGSHVS
-590 VVPNHQVFRNTPL
+590 ASPNHQTNRVTPL
-603 HTRANVAYFGTFG
+603 ETRADVAYFGTFG
-616 YELDLNKLTEEEIKE
+616 YELDLLKLGEEDKAEIRR
-631 VKEQITFM
+631 QIAFM
-639 KEYREVLQFGTFY
+639 KEKRDLIQKGTFY

-662 TVWMVT
+662 TAWMIVS
-668 NEDRTLAIVGYYR
+668 EDQKKALVGYYR
-681 VLNGVNQPYSRVRL
+681 VMQPVNVGFKRL
-695 QGLNPDMIYENV
+695 KLKGLKEDTCYKV
-707 WNHTEN
+707 SGYAYDC
-713 YGDELMNYGLITSD
+713 YGDELMQVGMILSD
-727 VTAGEVPGN
+727 SASGVWKKGVNDKGDFQAEV
-736 VTPCT
+736 
-741 DFESRIYMLKGKK
+741 FEI
-754 VQEGR
+754 VAV

>member
-1 MNVIQ
+1 
-6 YGMRRNDM
+6 M

-366 DAAADL
+366 DAATDL

-393 LGYLYPNE
+393 LGDWYPNE

-492 MNRTFSEVFSNG
+492 MNRTFSEMFSNG

-560 SDDSDAIE
+560 SDDTDAIE
-568 RLKIQYGTSMCY
+568 RLKIQYGTSMVY
-580 PLSSMGSHVS
+580 PVSCMGSHVS
-590 VVPNHQVFRNTPL
+590 ASPNHQTNRVTPIE
-603 HTRANVAYFGTFG
+603 TRADVAYFGTFG
-616 YELDLNKLTEEEIKE
+616 YELDLLKLGEEDKAEIRR
-631 VKEQITFM
+631 QIAFM
-639 KEYREVLQFGTFY
+639 KEKRDLIQKGTFY

-662 TVWMVT
+662 TAWMIVS
-668 NEDRTLAIVGYYR
+668 EDQKKALVGYYR
-681 VLNGVNQPYSRVRL
+681 VMQPVNVGFKRL
-695 QGLNPDMIYENV
+695 KLKGLKEDTCYKV
-707 WNHTEN
+707 SGYAYDC
-713 YGDELMNYGLITSD
+713 YGDELMQVGMILSD
-727 VTAGEVPGN
+727 SASGVWKKGVNDKGDFQAEV
-736 VTPCT
+736 
-741 DFESRIYMLKGKK
+741 FEI
-754 VQEGR
+754 VAV

>member
-1 MNVIQ
+1 
-6 YGMRRNDM
+6 M

-58 FSHLFEYA
+58 FGHLFEYA

-153 TSINTRIVLLYTIYE
+153 ASIGTKIILLYTIYE

-173 ARSVRFE
+173 TRSVRFE

-318 NGMSQTFH
+318 NGMSQAFH

-383 FGKRDDSTSS
+383 FGKRNDGTSS
-393 LGYLYPNE
+393 LGDWYPNE

-444 LLAEQGKRICHSRT
+444 LLAEQGKRICHSRN

-492 MNRTFSEVFSNG
+492 LNRTFSEVFSNG

-515 KYILGVYELYERLTS
+515 KYVLGVYELYERLTS

-560 SDDSDAIE
+560 SDDTDAIE
-568 RLKIQYGTSMCY
+568 RLKIQYGTSMVY
-580 PLSSMGSHVS
+580 PVSCMGSHVS
-590 VVPNHQVFRNTPL
+590 ASPNHQTNRVTPIE
-603 HTRANVAYFGTFG
+603 TRADVAYFGTFG
-616 YELDLNKLTEEEIKE
+616 YELDLLKLSEEEKAE
-631 VKEQITFM
+631 VRRQIVFM
-639 KEYREVLQFGTFY
+639 KEKRELIQKGTFY

-662 TVWMVT
+662 TAWMIVS
-668 NEDRTLAIVGYYR
+668 EDQKKALVGYYR
-681 VLNGVNQPYSRVRL
+681 VMQPVNIGFVRL
-695 QGLNPDMIYENV
+695 KLKGLKEDTCYKV
-707 WNHTEN
+707 SGYDYDC
-713 YGDELMNYGLITSD
+713 YGDELMQVGMILSD
-727 VTAGEVPGN
+727 SASGVWKKGVNDKG
-736 VTPCT
+736 
-741 DFESRIYMLKGKK
+741 DFQAK
-754 VQEGR
+754 VFEIVAV

>member
-1 MNVIQ
+1 
-6 YGMRRNDM
+6 M

-297 LGKGESFQTP
+297 LEKGESFQTP

-366 DAAADL
+366 DVAADL

-393 LGYLYPNE
+393 LGDWYPNE

-560 SDDSDAIE
+560 SDDTDAIE
-568 RLKIQYGTSMCY
+568 RLKIQYGTSMVY
-580 PLSSMGSHVS
+580 PVSCMGSHVS
-590 VVPNHQVFRNTPL
+590 ASPNHQTNRVTPIE
-603 HTRANVAYFGTFG
+603 TRADVAYFGTFG
-616 YELDLNKLTEEEIKE
+616 YELDLLKLGEEDKAEIRR
-631 VKEQITFM
+631 QIAFM
-639 KEYREVLQFGTFY
+639 KEKRDLIQKGTFY

-662 TVWMVT
+662 TAWMIVS
-668 NEDRTLAIVGYYR
+668 EDQKKALVGYYR
-681 VLNGVNQPYSRVRL
+681 VMQPVNVGFKRL
-695 QGLNPDMIYENV
+695 KLKGLKEDTCYKV
-707 WNHTEN
+707 SGYDYDC
-713 YGDELMNYGLITSD
+713 YGDELMQVGMILSD
-727 VTAGEVPGN
+727 SASGVWKKGVNDKGDFQAEV
-736 VTPCT
+736 
-741 DFESRIYMLKGKK
+741 FEI
-754 VQEGR
+754 VAV

>member
-1 MNVIQ
+1 
-6 YGMRRNDM
+6 M

-48 YGKRLTHRED
+48 YGKRLTYRED

-297 LGKGESFQTP
+297 LEKGESFQTP

-366 DAAADL
+366 DVAADL

-393 LGYLYPNE
+393 LGDWYPNE
-401 EKLKGTLKELAEKI
+401 EKLKGTLKELVEKI

-444 LLAEQGKRICHSRT
+444 ILAEQGKRICHSRT

-560 SDDSDAIE
+560 SDDTDAIE
-568 RLKIQYGTSMCY
+568 RLKIQYGTSMVY
-580 PLSSMGSHVS
+580 PVSCMGSHVS
-590 VVPNHQVFRNTPL
+590 ASPNHQTNRVTPL
-603 HTRANVAYFGTFG
+603 ETRADVAYFGTFG
-616 YELDLNKLTEEEIKE
+616 YELDLLKLGEEDKAEIRR
-631 VKEQITFM
+631 QIAFM
-639 KEYREVLQFGTFY
+639 KEKRDLIQKGTFY

-662 TVWMVT
+662 TAWMIVS
-668 NEDRTLAIVGYYR
+668 EDQKKALVGYYR
-681 VLNGVNQPYSRVRL
+681 VMQPVNVGFKRL
-695 QGLNPDMIYENV
+695 KLKGLKEDTCYKV
-707 WNHTEN
+707 SGYAYDC
-713 YGDELMNYGLITSD
+713 YGDELMQVGMILSD
-727 VTAGEVPGN
+727 SASGVWKKGVNDKGDFQAEV
-736 VTPCT
+736 
-741 DFESRIYMLKGKK
+741 FEI
-754 VQEGR
+754 VAV